1 MTTTTA
7 NSQDFSRLAGP
18 LTEPPQEEKYSV
30 RYRSI
35 YGPGHRRTHVVSVIV
50 GIFNVALF
58 SAYVILLTRSISA
71 LDPEAGALAVAANDL
86 VVSSIFLMAA
96 LSLINVVSFTVASIV
111 ARDPIPVRCRPGH
124 RVAFVTAIVPA
135 KESIHQVMRT
145 LQAAQSIAYEG
156 TVDVWLLDE
165 GGEPGIAALCR
176 RRGIKYFSRHG
187 IPSYNT
193 ESGAFKA
200 KTKHGNYNA
209 WLDSHGDGYDFL
221 ASVDNDHV
229 PCELFLERTL
239 GYLRDEEMAYV
250 VGPQAYGNVEN
261 FVARAAESQQ
271 FPFHSVIQRA
281 ANFYRIPM
289 LVGTNYVLRI
299 SALRDIGGFA
309 DSITEDMATGL
320 RFHTSYNS
328 ATKGRWKSVY
338 TPDVLS
344 LGEGPGSWADYFG
357 QQNRWSRG
365 TFEVLRHEMPR
376 RAWRL
381 GPLRLLHYALIT
393 TFYPSMALGWLLGAL
408 NAILFLTFGA
418 SGIKV
423 PLEMWIALY
432 TDTTLFQLWVY
443 GRNRKYNVSPVEQS
457 GTLGLAGMAMSIV
470 ASPIYAAALVQSIFG
485 RAGQFAVTPKGAVIA
500 GDSLRSF
507 RNHFAWLAVFTAATA
522 AALLQGYFT
531 WAVYIW
537 PAVAIL
543 TCLAPPV
550 IHLYT
555 RIAATLEKTEQDASV
570 THFVHSTAPVET
582 AAEKE
587 VRA

>member
-1 MTTTTA
+1 MVTA
-7 NSQDFSRLAGP
+7 TVGARDFSRLAGP
-18 LTEPPQEEKYSV
+18 LTEPPTEEKYSV
-30 RYRSI
+30 QFRSI
-35 YGPGHRRTHVVSVIV
+35 YGLGQRRKHVASVMV
-50 GIFNVALF
+50 GLINVGLF
-58 SAYVILLTRSISA
+58 CAYGILLTRSIVA
-71 LDPEAGALAVAANDL
+71 LDVEASLVAVVSNYL
-86 VVSSIFLMAA
+86 VVSSIFVMAA
-96 LSLINVVSFTVASIV
+96 LSLVNVVSFTVASIV
-111 ARDPIPVRCRPGH
+111 ARDPVPVRAEPGH

-135 KESIHQVMRT
+135 KESIYQVMQT
-145 LQAAQSIAYEG
+145 LRAARAIIYDG

-165 GGEPGIAALCR
+165 GGDPEIAALCR
-176 RRGIKYFSRHG
+176 RNGINYFSRHG

-193 ESGAFKA
+193 SSGAFKA

-209 WLDSHGDGYDFL
+209 WLDSHGDGYEFL

-229 PCELFLERTL
+229 PTEVFLERTL
-239 GYLRDEEMAYV
+239 GYLRDKEMAYV

-299 SALRDIGGFA
+299 SALMDIGGFV

-320 RFHTSYNS
+320 RFHTSRNP

-344 LGEGPGSWADYFG
+344 LGEGPSSWADYFG
-357 QQNRWSRG
+357 QQSRWSRG
-365 TFEVLRHEMPR
+365 TFEVLRHEMPH
-376 RAWRL
+376 RAGRL
-381 GPLRLLHYALIT
+381 RPSWILHYALIT

-408 NAILFLTFGA
+408 NAVLFLAFGA

-423 PLEMWIALY
+423 PLEVWIALY

-443 GRNRKYNVSPVEQS
+443 ARNRRYNVSPVEQA
-457 GTLGLAGMAMSIV
+457 GTLGLSGMMMSVV
-470 ASPIYAAALVQSIFG
+470 ASPVYAAAFVQSIFG
-485 RAGQFAVTPKGAVIA
+485 RAGNFAVTPKGAVVA
-500 GDSLRSF
+500 GDSLRSY
-507 RNHFAWLAVFTAATA
+507 RHHFAWLAVFSAATA

-531 WAVYIW
+531 WAVYMW

-543 TCLAPPV
+543 TCLVPPS
-550 IHLYT
+550 IYLYT
-555 RIAATLEKTEQDASV
+555 CFAARQEKTEGAFATDSLHSV
-570 THFVHSTAPVET
+570 TPAGPSG
-582 AAEKE
+582 EKE
-587 VRA
+587 LRA

>member
-1 MTTTTA
+1 MA
-7 NSQDFSRLAGP
+7 AVADAAHFSTLAGP
-18 LTEPPQEEKYSV
+18 LTDPPQDEKYSV
-30 RYRSI
+30 QYRSI
-35 YGPGHRRTHVVSVIV
+35 YGQGQRRQHLVSVVV
-50 GIFNVALF
+50 GFFNVALF
-58 SAYVILLTRSISA
+58 GAYVILLTRSISA
-71 LDPEAGALAVAANDL
+71 LKPEAGTVSVVANYV
-86 VVSSIFLMAA
+86 VVSSIFLMAT

-111 ARDPIPVRCRPGH
+111 ARDPVPVRSRPGH
-124 RVAFVTAIVPA
+124 RIAFVTAIVPA
-135 KESIHQVMRT
+135 KESIDQVMLT
-145 LQAAQSIAYEG
+145 LRAAQAITYEG

-165 GGEPGIAALCR
+165 GGDAEIAALCR
-176 RRGIKYFSRHG
+176 REGIRYFSRHG

-193 ESGAFKA
+193 PSGAFKA

-209 WLDSHGDGYDFL
+209 WLDSHGDEYDFL

-229 PCELFLERTL
+229 PCEVFLERTL

-320 RFHTSYNS
+320 RFHTTYNP
-328 ATKGRWKSVY
+328 ATQARWKSVY

-344 LGEGPGSWADYFG
+344 LGEGPSSWADYFG

-365 TFEVLRHEMPR
+365 TFEVLRHVMPR
-376 RAWRL
+376 RVWRSS
-381 GPLRLLHYALIT
+381 PARFLHYALIT

-408 NAILFLTFGA
+408 NAVLFLAFGA
-418 SGIKV
+418 SGIRV
-423 PLEMWIALY
+423 PLEVWIALY

-443 GRNRKYNVSPVEQS
+443 GRNRRYNVSPVKQA
-457 GTLGLAGMAMSIV
+457 GTLGLAGMTMSVV
-470 ASPIYAAALVQSIFG
+470 ASPIYAAAFVQSIFG
-485 RAGQFAVTPKGAVIA
+485 RAGNFAVTPKGAVVA

-507 RNHFAWLAVFTAATA
+507 KSHFAWLAVFAAATA

-537 PAVAIL
+537 PAAAIL

-550 IHLYT
+550 IHLYP
-555 RIAATLEKTEQDASV
+555 RLWSEHEKTRDAS
-570 THFVHSTAPVET
+570 FAQNSVHSAAPVGS
-582 AAEKE
+582 AAQKE
-587 VRA
+587 VRV

>member
-1 MTTTTA
+1 MTAGA
-7 NSQDFSRLAGP
+7 NTRDFSRLAGP
-18 LTEPPQEEKYSV
+18 LMEPPQEEKYSV

-35 YGPGHRRTHVVSVIV
+35 YGPGQRRKHLVSVIV
-50 GIFNVALF
+50 GLFNVALF
-58 SAYVILLTRSISA
+58 SAYVILLVRSISA
-71 LDPEAGALAVAANDL
+71 LNPEAGPVAVAANYL
-86 VVSSIFLMAA
+86 VVSSICLVAFL
-96 LSLINVVSFTVASIV
+96 SVINVISFTVASIV
-111 ARDPIPVRCRPGH
+111 ARDPIPVRSQPGH
-124 RVAFVTAIVPA
+124 RIAFVTAIVPA
-135 KESIHQVMRT
+135 KESIHQVMHT
-145 LQAAQSIAYEG
+145 LRAAQDITYEG

-165 GGEPGIAALCR
+165 GGDPEIAALCQR
-176 RRGIKYFSRHG
+176 HGIRYFSRHG

-193 ESGAFKA
+193 ASGAFKA

-209 WLDSHGDGYDFL
+209 WLDSHGEEYDFL

-229 PCELFLERTL
+229 PCGIFLERTL

-299 SALRDIGGFA
+299 SALREIGGFA

-320 RFHTSYNS
+320 RFHTSYNP

-344 LGEGPGSWADYFG
+344 LGEGPSSWADYFG

-376 RAWRL
+376 CGWRL
-381 GPLRLLHYALIT
+381 SPPRLLHYALIT

-408 NAILFLTFGA
+408 NAVLFLTFGA
-418 SGIKV
+418 SGISV
-423 PLEMWIALY
+423 PLEVWIALY

-443 GRNRKYNVSPVEQS
+443 GRNRRYNVSPVEPA

-470 ASPIYAAALVQSIFG
+470 ASPIYAAAFVQSIFG
-485 RAGQFAVTPKGAVIA
+485 RAGKFAVTPKGAVVA
-500 GDSLRSF
+500 GDSLRSY
-507 RNHFAWLAVFTAATA
+507 RTHFAWLAVFTAATA

-550 IHLYT
+550 IHLHT
-555 RIAATLEKTEQDASV
+555 RLTTGHEGTREGAFGHNFL
-570 THFVHSTAPVET
+570 HSLAPVGP

-587 VRA
+587 ARV